1 LSHVLL
7 AQDVEA
13 SVIPRQHVHS
23 AYPMLSKQGKD
34 KIPRKPLQVA
44 ATRPES
50 RPVMATGD
58 TSRPFR
64 VPSEKA
70 ERGTV
75 VEFSRLADTP
85 SERVQ
90 LVPRRQV
97 GRNNIWIPEIAVTS
111 VSRPSVER
119 ESTSDDLGEDGQIH
133 VDPIVINPL
142 EGRAAIL

>member
-1 LSHVLL
+1 
-7 AQDVEA
+7 
-13 SVIPRQHVHS
+13 
-23 AYPMLSKQGKD
+23 
-34 KIPRKPLQVA
+34 
-44 ATRPES
+44 
-50 RPVMATGD
+50 MATGD
-58 TSRPFR
+58 TSRPSR

>member
-1 LSHVLL
+1 
-7 AQDVEA
+7 
-13 SVIPRQHVHS
+13 
-23 AYPMLSKQGKD
+23 
-34 KIPRKPLQVA
+34 
-44 ATRPES
+44 
-50 RPVMATGD
+50 MATGD
-58 TSRPFR
+58 ESRPFR

-90 LVPRRQV
+90 LVPRRQA
-97 GRNNIWIPEIAVTS
+97 GRNNIWVPEIAVAS
-111 VSRPSVER
+111 VGRPLVER

-133 VDPIVINPL
+133 IDPIVINPL